1 MYSAKE
7 LAIARL
13 IKPDIEVAQ
22 LDVTDLA
29 ILQLVRKATGG
40 GSGVYNATIENGIA
54 TFGGVVASSPLVSLL
69 LNIPI
74 SQTGSGTQSPDNIRD
89 FVGVSGVTITRNNG
103 VDTGDTYPISFGQTV
118 YSAILD
124 VLTGKLSITHRYIVL
139 NGSENWRALN
149 NGKGGYIE
157 LTDVNIINNY
167 CQAECSQYVY
177 STWTNVSTTDDGKF
191 TLYRNSLW
199 PNARLVIN
207 FAGGT
212 LEAFKT
218 QLNNSNI
225 QVVYELAEPIE
236 IQLTP
241 TVINTLIGENVIFAD
256 VADVTECKYTRK

>member
-124 VLTGKLSITHRYIVL
+124 VLNGKLYLIDEIKTID
-139 NGSENWRALN
+139 ENSGVTRA
-149 NGKGGYIE
+149 
-157 LTDVNIINNY
+157 T
-167 CQAECSQYVY
+167 
-177 STWTNVSTTDDGKF
+177 TNVFYLPDFFDVENDTESINCNIYERGENKSTGGGVVSNPDYSFCCRT
-191 TLYRNSLW
+191 TSNQLYIKDVRFNTIADYNDYL
-199 PNARLVIN
+199 A
-207 FAGGT
+207 
-212 LEAFKT
+212 
-218 QLNNSNI
+218 NNPVKI
-225 QVVYELAEPIE
+225 AVKLATPIE
-236 IQLTP
+236 IDITP

-256 VADVTECKYTRK
+256 VANVTECKYTRK